1 MTPPTP
7 ARPVILEVA
16 PDPVFAM
23 YHAPASGAMSGTAVL
38 VCPTWGW
45 DDVASYRSRRA
56 WADRL
61 AADGHPT
68 LRIDLPGTGDS
79 GGAPGIED
87 RLGAW
92 TRAVSAAAG
101 WLAGQPGASRVAAI
115 GLGLGGLVA
124 ARAIADGAPVDDLVL
139 WGAPVQ
145 GRAFLRE
152 QRAFAGLQ
160 SSALGLTQEQIAAGL
175 PEGWL
180 EVGGFVLSAD
190 TMAAIQAI
198 DLTALPTGRLQRALL
213 LDRDGIRH
221 DRGLEEHLREQG
233 VVVSTAPGNGWT
245 EMVFHPER
253 YAPAV
258 ATFDRVAAWLDEA
271 VPASVAMDAADP
283 TAASDGLELIQDG
296 VRIRETAIRIE
307 QPFGQIF
314 GVLAEPVDAARSD
327 LCAIFLNA
335 GAVRRIGPNRLWV
348 EASRRWSAR
357 GVPMIRMDLEGIG
370 DADGD
375 PDRYRDVGNFYTAEF
390 GAQVGAI
397 IDDLERR
404 GFGPRFVL
412 VGLCAGGYWAF
423 HTGASDGR
431 IVAALIINPRA
442 MIWDADLLS
451 RREAR
456 KVQRLLEPA
465 LWTRIARG
473 EVGASRMVSVSRAVA
488 GRAAGAVVGA
498 PARLRHR
505 GSGEPAADA
514 VVRLFDALSSL
525 GTRVV
530 LAFSS
535 DEPVHDELA
544 ADGILARLDQWPN
557 VVLEQLP
564 GHDHTLRPMIAQQAL
579 HRLLDA
585 EFERLVSA
593 PGDR

>member
-1 MTPPTP
+1 MTPPPP

-23 YHAPASGAMSGTAVL
+23 YHAPASGAASGTAVL

-68 LRIDLPGTGDS
+68 LRIDLPGAGDS
-79 GGAPGIED
+79 GGSPGDED

-101 WLAGQPGASRVAAI
+101 WLAGQPGVSRVAAI

-198 DLTALPTGRLQRALL
+198 DLTALPTGRLERALL

-221 DRGLEEHLREQG
+221 DRALEEHLRQQG

-271 VPASVAMDAADP
+271 APASVAMDAADP
-283 TAASDGLELIQDG
+283 TAAP
-296 VRIRETAIRIE
+296 RTA
-307 QPFGQIF
+307 
-314 GVLAEPVDAARSD
+314 
-327 LCAIFLNA
+327 
-335 GAVRRIGPNRLWV
+335 
-348 EASRRWSAR
+348 
-357 GVPMIRMDLEGIG
+357 
-370 DADGD
+370 
-375 PDRYRDVGNFYTAEF
+375 
-390 GAQVGAI
+390 
-397 IDDLERR
+397 
-404 GFGPRFVL
+404 
-412 VGLCAGGYWAF
+412 
-423 HTGASDGR
+423 
-431 IVAALIINPRA
+431 
-442 MIWDADLLS
+442 
-451 RREAR
+451 
-456 KVQRLLEPA
+456 
-465 LWTRIARG
+465 
-473 EVGASRMVSVSRAVA
+473 
-488 GRAAGAVVGA
+488 
-498 PARLRHR
+498 
-505 GSGEPAADA
+505 
-514 VVRLFDALSSL
+514 SS
-525 GTRVV
+525 
-530 LAFSS
+530 
-535 DEPVHDELA
+535 
-544 ADGILARLDQWPN
+544 
-557 VVLEQLP
+557 
-564 GHDHTLRPMIAQQAL
+564 
-579 HRLLDA
+579 
-585 EFERLVSA
+585 
-593 PGDR
+593 